1 MTVICGYK
9 NTKETPLLAQR
20 APIMKPLLEPWIQLN
35 PGDDSAIKQTFKS
48 ITATIQKSDEKWSA
62 VLTTNIG
69 TIVFSI
75 GDIFDNQEDA
85 KNWCNANVTIA
96 YDIKDPVVVDKAF
109 AEFQL
114 AMVKYNI
121 DLEEFNK
128 NIKIYSEKMGIWIK
142 QNSEW
147 MSSKYRTPSRPG
159 PQPNQPSKP
168 AVDPGPMPIQP
179 SPPIRPI
186 DPRDMSPVRP
196 PISPLPPRAR

>member
-1 MTVICGYK
+1 
-9 NTKETPLLAQR
+9 
-20 APIMKPLLEPWIQLN
+20 MKPLLEPWTQLN
-35 PGDDSAIKQTFKS
+35 PGDDSSIKQTFKS
-48 ITATIQKSDEKWSA
+48 ITATIRKSDEKWSA

-75 GDIFDNQEDA
+75 GDTFDNQEDA

-128 NIKIYSEKMGIWIK
+128 NIKIYSEKMGVWIK

-147 MSSKYRTPSRPG
+147 MGSKYRTPSRPG
-159 PQPNQPSKP
+159 PQPTQPSKP
-168 AVDPGPMPIQP
+168 VVDPGPMPIQP

-196 PISPLPPRAR
+196 RINPLPPRARY